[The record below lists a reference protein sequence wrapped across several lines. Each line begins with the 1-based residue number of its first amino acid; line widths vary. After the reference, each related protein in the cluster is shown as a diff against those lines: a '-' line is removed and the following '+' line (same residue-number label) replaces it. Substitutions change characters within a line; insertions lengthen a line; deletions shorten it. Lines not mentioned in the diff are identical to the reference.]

1 MRPGGVSIAVKS
13 KSGME
18 ALMSIIAALLAAM
31 GVVGVLLWRVN
42 QASDAAKGL
51 LETAED
57 TRGFFRRMAW
67 RRKAG
72 KNQLDALTDPREA
85 AAAMMAAV
93 AQWDAAISDREMDAI
108 RAQVRQYFGAN
119 EEQSHELLAM
129 GRWLSRDASDIGS
142 FLRRAST
149 IVLAKCSQQERKDL
163 LAMLNAVATAEGK
176 PRDVL
181 EQELVRFADYVSRA
195 ALPRTMN

>member
-1 MRPGGVSIAVKS
+1 
-13 KSGME
+13 
-18 ALMSIIAALLAAM
+18 MSIVAALLAAM
-31 GVVGVLLWRVN
+31 GVVGVLLWRLN

-51 LETAED
+51 IETAND

-67 RRKAG
+67 MRKSG
-72 KNQLDALTDPREA
+72 KHPLDTITDPREA
-85 AAAMMAAV
+85 AAAMMAAI

-108 RAQVRQYFGAN
+108 RAQAREHFGASDEQAN
-119 EEQSHELLAM
+119 EFLAM
-129 GRWLSRDASDIGS
+129 GRWLARDVSDIGS

-149 IVLAKCSQQERKDL
+149 SVIAQCSQQQRKDL
-163 LAMLNAVATAEGK
+163 LAMLDAVANAEGR

-181 EQELVRFADYVSRA
+181 QQELKRYADYLTGA

>member
-1 MRPGGVSIAVKS
+1 
-13 KSGME
+13 
-18 ALMSIIAALLAAM
+18 MSIIAALLAAM

-67 RRKAG
+67 RRKSG
-72 KNQLDALTDPREA
+72 KNPLDIVTDPREA
-85 AAAMMAAV
+85 AAAMMSAI

-108 RAQVRQYFGAN
+108 RAQVKQYFGAN
-119 EEQSHELLAM
+119 EEQSNELLAM
-129 GRWLSRDASDIGS
+129 GRWLARDTADIGS

-149 IVLAKCSQQERKDL
+149 CVIAKCSQQERRDL
-163 LAMLNAVATAEGK
+163 LAMLNAVANAEGK

-181 EQELVRFADYVSRA
+181 QQELKRFADYLSNA
-195 ALPRTMN
+195 ALPRDLG

>member
-1 MRPGGVSIAVKS
+1 
-13 KSGME
+13 
-18 ALMSIIAALLAAM
+18 MSIIAALLAAM
-31 GVVGVLLWRVN
+31 GVVGVLLWRLN

-67 RRKAG
+67 RRKSG
-72 KNQLDALTDPREA
+72 KNPLDTVTDPREA
-85 AAAMMAAV
+85 AAAMMAAI
-93 AQWDAAISDREMDAI
+93 AQWDAAISDRELDAI

-119 EEQSHELLAM
+119 EEQANELLAM
-129 GRWLSRDASDIGS
+129 GRWLSRDTADIGS

-149 IVLAKCSQQERKDL
+149 CVIAQCSPRERQDL
-163 LAMLNAVATAEGK
+163 LAMLNAVANAEGK

-181 EQELVRFADYVSRA
+181 QQELKRFSDYLSTA
-195 ALPRTMN
+195 AVPRTFS